1 MVPSESECVHVLA
14 ATLSREIIQDLW
26 AKLAFFKRMWF
37 RIQVPNLANSDRM
50 NSGLEDDENTF
61 LVLSKSQLTFC

>member
-26 AKLAFFKRMWF
+26 VKLAFFKRMWF
-37 RIQVPNLANSDRM
+37 RIQVPNLAS
-50 NSGLEDDENTF
+50 SE
-61 LVLSKSQLTFC
+61 

>member
-14 ATLSREIIQDLW
+14 TTLSREIIQDLW

-37 RIQVPNLANSDRM
+37 RIKVSNLAS
-50 NSGLEDDENTF
+50 SE
-61 LVLSKSQLTFC
+61 